1 MGKEN
6 PPAVV
11 EPGMRLFAAVL
22 VVIWFPMAADTADLP
37 RRDGRPPEKIPG
49 LESLYGTLATA
60 DGLRLRTIVTRPK
73 GTTRRVPGVFFV
85 QWLSCDTIE
94 LPESN
99 RSGWARMMRRVAQE
113 SGRVMWRTEK
123 AGVGDSEG
131 NCARLDYDTELAHH
145 RQALEAFKASP
156 WVDPA
161 RIVVFG
167 ASMGANMAPLVA
179 RGHQVAGVMVWG
191 GGARTW
197 FERQLGF
204 SRRAME
210 LAGKDPGRISARMR
224 DHARFYARYLLDGR
238 TPAQIRAD
246 EPELGRVWAD
256 IVGTE
261 GDLQYGR
268 PAAFHQQAQRQD
280 WTAAW
285 AAVTAPVLALYGE
298 HDWFEDVGS
307 ARTVVRVVNGRGPER
322 ARLVVVPRMDHH
334 FTLFATP
341 QDAFRE
347 TGGKV
352 DEGPAVEPMLA
363 WLRRL
368 PSGS

>member
-1 MGKEN
+1 MHMI
-6 PPAVV
+6 PVV
-11 EPGMRLFAAVL
+11 ALL
-22 VVIWFPMAADTADLP
+22 VASALP
-37 RRDGRPPEKIPG
+37 TRGGHPPEKIAG
-49 LESLYGTLATA
+49 LTSHYGTLATR
-60 DGLRLRTIVTRPK
+60 DGLRLRTIVTRPE
-73 GTTRRVPGVFFV
+73 GATTRLPGILFV

-99 RSGWARMMRRVAQE
+99 RSGWGRMMRRIARE
-113 SGRVMWRTEK
+113 SGMVMWRTEK

-131 NCARLDYDTELAHH
+131 DCARLDYDTELAHH

-156 WVDPA
+156 HVDPS

-179 RGHQVAGVMVWG
+179 QGHDVAGMMIWG

-197 FERQLGF
+197 FERQLAF

-210 LAGKDPGRISARMR
+210 LSGDDPAAISSRMSR
-224 DHARFYARYLLDGR
+224 HARFYARYLLDGKP
-238 TPAQIRAD
+238 PAQIRAED
-246 EPELGRVWAD
+246 AELGKVWAD

-268 PAAFHQQAQRQD
+268 PPAFHQQAQRQD

-285 AAVTAPVLALYGE
+285 AAVKAPVLVVYGE
-298 HDWFEDVGS
+298 HDWFEDVDA
-307 ARTVVRVVNGRGPER
+307 ARTVLRVVNAKSPHR

-334 FTLFATP
+334 FSLFATP

-347 TGGKV
+347 SGGKV
-352 DEGPAVEPMLA
+352 DEAPAVEPMLA
-363 WLRRL
+363 WLRELIR
-368 PSGS
+368 